1 MYKPYSYI
9 VSDFSQLPD
18 CLSNNSP
25 DFTLHTTKFI
35 QSTALRGIC
44 IAVHHS
50 VYGTVF
56 SYIVNCSGT
65 LVTEVLDDNF
75 TLDWLSLQ
83 LKKFGFNIQFKSW
96 PQLSGEQLSA
106 LSSLDGILSDAKL
119 RYLSVRNHP
128 EIESM
133 LVIFDPISL
142 PDWLVATYQPTHSE
156 FELAIQRGACIIVS
170 KILKV
175 TEFDYS
181 WLLGW
186 VASISD
192 ILREASYNE

>member
-9 VSDFSQLPD
+9 VSDFSQLSN

-35 QSTALRGIC
+35 QSTALQGIR

-50 VYGTVF
+50 LYGTVF

-75 TLDWLSLQ
+75 TMDWLALQ
-83 LKKFGFNIQFKSW
+83 LKRFGFDIQFKSW

-119 RYLSVRNHP
+119 RWLSVRNHP
-128 EIESM
+128 EIKSM

-142 PDWLVATYQPTHSE
+142 PNWLVAEYQPTHSE
-156 FELAIQRGACIIVS
+156 FELAIQCGACIIVS
-170 KILKV
+170 KILQVHK
-175 TEFDYS
+175 FDYS

-192 ILREASYNE
+192 ILKEASYGE

>member
-9 VSDFSQLPD
+9 VSDFSQLSN

-25 DFTLHTTKFI
+25 DFTLHVTKFI
-35 QSTALRGIC
+35 QSTALQGVR

-75 TLDWLSLQ
+75 TLDWLALQ
-83 LKKFGFNIQFKSW
+83 LKRFGFDIQFKSW

-119 RYLSVRNHP
+119 RWLSVRNHP
-128 EIESM
+128 EIKSM

-142 PDWLVATYQPTHSE
+142 PTWLVAEYQPTHSE
-156 FELAIQRGACIIVS
+156 FELAIQCGACIIVS
-170 KILKV
+170 KILQVHK
-175 TEFDYS
+175 FDYS

-192 ILREASYNE
+192 ILKEASYDK

>member
-25 DFTLHTTKFI
+25 DFTLHITKFI
-35 QSTALRGIC
+35 QSTALQGIR

-50 VYGTVF
+50 AYGIVF

-75 TLDWLSLQ
+75 TLDWLALQ
-83 LKKFGFNIQFKSW
+83 LKRFGFDIQFKSW

-119 RYLSVRNHP
+119 RWLSVRNHS
-128 EIESM
+128 EIKSM

-142 PDWLVATYQPTHSE
+142 PDWLVADYEPTHSE
-156 FELAIQRGACIIVS
+156 FELAIQCGACIIVS
-170 KILKV
+170 KILQVHK
-175 TEFDYS
+175 FDYS

-192 ILREASYNE
+192 ILKEASYSE